1 MVITVMLV
9 RERPIL
15 FVYLCTATGSR
26 WYNNESRTGLITFA
40 TVLSVIL
47 SIKRISRLVIAEVV
61 NDITLLDD
69 RTALAVS

>member
-1 MVITVMLV
+1 MFIIVIMV
-9 RERPIL
+9 RERLIL
-15 FVYLCTATGSR
+15 FVYTATGSR
-26 WYNNESRTGLITFA
+26 WYNNESQTGLITFA